1 MGDFYN
7 TSHNIC
13 TMNVYEWTPWMRP
26 VRVTKKQL
34 KQIQKNMQKAG
45 KIVNK
50 FKEIEELEK
59 QMAEEELKKL
69 DTL

>member
-1 MGDFYN
+1 
-7 TSHNIC
+7 
-13 TMNVYEWTPWMRP
+13 MRP

-69 DTL
+69 DML

>member
-1 MGDFYN
+1 M
-7 TSHNIC
+7 NI
-13 TMNVYEWTPWMRP
+13 YESSPWMRP

-34 KQIQKNMQKAG
+34 KAIQKNMQKAG
-45 KIVNK
+45 QIAQE

-69 DTL
+69 DDIS